1 MAEAGAGAMTRET
14 LWRIAAAQLG
24 EAGVAEP
31 RREALRIARD
41 LDGPDGAN
49 AVADGRLT
57 VESEAAGRYLDA
69 VARRAAGEPL
79 AHVTGW
85 TGFRHLVLASDRRAL
100 IPRPETEGLVE
111 LALARVSRGVAA
123 DIGTGTGAIALS
135 LAHEG
140 DFAEVIGTDL
150 SAAAL
155 ELAGENARRLALA
168 VTWLE
173 GDLLA
178 PLAGR
183 TVDLLVSNP
192 PYLTEAE
199 HAALDGAVRD
209 WEPALALRGG
219 EDGLAPYRR
228 LLADAPAVVAPG
240 GWLLLEVDARRAR
253 ATADLART
261 PAWRDVAILDDLF
274 GRARYLVAR
283 RET

>member
-1 MAEAGAGAMTRET
+1 MAEVRTLTRDALWEAGAAILAPTG
-14 LWRIAAAQLG
+14 LP
-24 EAGVAEP
+24 EP
-31 RREALRIARD
+31 RREAVRI
-41 LDGPDGAN
+41 
-49 AVADGRLT
+49 GRELEPGT
-57 VESEAAGRYLDA
+57 AAIDPRAMVDPVFAARYLAA
-69 VARRAAGEPL
+69 VRRRAAGEPL

-85 TGFRHLVLASDRRAL
+85 TGFRHLTLASDRRAL

-111 LALARVSRGVAA
+111 LALARCRTGVAA

-140 DFAEVIGTDL
+140 AFTEVIGTDL
-150 SAAAL
+150 SPDAL
-155 ELAGENARRLALA
+155 ALARENAARTGLA

-183 TVDLLVSNP
+183 SVDLLVSNP

-199 HAALDGAVRD
+199 HAEPDRSVRN
-209 WEPALALRGG
+209 WEPALALLGG
-219 EDGLAPYRR
+219 ADGLAAYRR
-228 LLADAPAVVAPG
+228 LFAGAPEVVVPG
-240 GWLLLEVDARRAR
+240 GWLVLEVDARRAR
-253 ATADLART
+253 ETADLAG

>member
-1 MAEAGAGAMTRET
+1 MTREA
-14 LWRIAAAQLG
+14 LWRAAAAQLG
-24 EAGVAEP
+24 DAGLAEP

-41 LDGPDGAN
+41 LDGPDRGN
-49 AVADGRLT
+49 AVADGRALVT
-57 VESEAAGRYLDA
+57 AEFADRFLAA

-85 TGFRHLVLASDRRAL
+85 TGFRHLVIGSDRRAL

-111 LALARVSRGVAA
+111 LALARVRRGVAA
-123 DIGTGTGAIALS
+123 DIGTGSGAIALS

-150 SAAAL
+150 SSAAL
-155 ELAGENARRLALA
+155 ELARENGRRLDLP

-178 PLAGR
+178 PLAGI

-199 HAALDGAVRD
+199 HAALDGAVRE
-209 WEPALALRGG
+209 WEPALALLGG
-219 EDGLAPYRR
+219 ADGLAPYRR
-228 LLADAPAVVAPG
+228 LLAEAPAVVAPG
-240 GWLLLEVDARRAR
+240 GWLVLEVDARRAR